1 MPDDAKS
8 DSKASQPEASKSE
21 AGDPKDA
28 FRAALERKRSQ
39 QHAHNAEAQGDGK
52 IHGSQ
57 SSGGGKRTFRRK
69 SGG

>member
-1 MPDDAKS
+1 MPDDANPATPAA
-8 DSKASQPEASKSE
+8 DSKANE
-21 AGDPKDA
+21 GKDA

-39 QHAHNAEAQGDGK
+39 QHAHNEETQADGK